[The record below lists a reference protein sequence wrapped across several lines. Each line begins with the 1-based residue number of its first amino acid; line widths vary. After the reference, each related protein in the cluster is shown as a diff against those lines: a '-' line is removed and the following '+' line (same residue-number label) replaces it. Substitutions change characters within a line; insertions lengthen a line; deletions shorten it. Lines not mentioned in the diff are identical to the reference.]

1 MSDTG
6 GRSASEEKARGR
18 PRLEGS
24 RVAVIGIGASGEAAA
39 RLASTRGAAVY
50 ASDVSA
56 GDAQIAAAE
65 RLRSEGIDA
74 EAGRHDMERILGC
87 ELAVV
92 SPGIPPSAQVRRE
105 MREADLRTVTE
116 AELAYWYLE
125 SRLVGITGTN
135 GKTTTTA
142 LCGHLLR
149 EAGVDATT
157 GGNIGRPLSEIAL
170 REEQPDWVVVELSSF
185 QLADIEQLR
194 TDVGIFLNLAPDHL
208 DRYRDVEQYYSDKKR
223 IFENATGDSRWVLNA
238 DDPDVLDLAR
248 NVRGEVHHVS
258 VEEAVE
264 RGAYLGG
271 DGSLRLR
278 LPEREER
285 WVQVDELQLI
295 GLHNVQNALSAALAA
310 ALVGCGRE
318 ELVRGLKSFEPL
330 PHRLQLVGEY
340 GGVRWVNDSKATNVS
355 ATSVAL
361 RSFDE
366 PVVLLLGG
374 RHKGQDYGDLV
385 EDFDRVR
392 GVIAFGEAAPQIVGE
407 LEDGPAAIQVASG
420 LENVVDRAAGMAES
434 GDVVL
439 FSPACSSYDMFPS
452 YEVRGERFMEL
463 VRGRVDGPSAG
474 GGASGGGEA
483 GG

>member
-1 MSDTG
+1 MNDTG
-6 GRSASEEKARGR
+6 DGTTSGEHARSR

-39 RLASTRGAAVY
+39 KLAAARGAAVY

-56 GDAQIAAAE
+56 GEAQREAAE

-74 EAGRHDMERILGC
+74 EAGQHDIDRILAC

-92 SPGIPPSAQVRRE
+92 SPGVPPSAQVRRE
-105 MREADLRTVTE
+105 MRDADLRTVTE
-116 AELAYWYLE
+116 AELAYWYLG
-125 SRLVGITGTN
+125 SSLVGITGTN

-149 EAGVDATT
+149 EAGVDAVT

-170 REEQPDWVVVELSSF
+170 LDDQPDWVVVELSSF
-185 QLADIEQLR
+185 QLADIESLR
-194 TDVGIFLNLAPDHL
+194 TDVGVFLNLAPDHL
-208 DRYRDVEQYYSDKKR
+208 DRYRDVDQYYSDKQR
-223 IFENATGDSRWVLNA
+223 IFENATEESRWVLNA
-238 DDPDVLDLAR
+238 DDRDVLDLAR
-248 NVRGEVHHVS
+248 NVRGDVHHVS
-258 VEEAVE
+258 VEGPVE
-264 RGAYLGG
+264 QGAYLGD
-271 DGSLRLR
+271 DGALHLR
-278 LPEREER
+278 LPDREER
-285 WVQVDELQLI
+285 WVPDVDELHLI
-295 GLHNVQNALSAALAA
+295 GLHNVQNALSAGLAA

-318 ELVRGLKSFEPL
+318 DLVRGLESFEPL

-340 GGVRWVNDSKATNVS
+340 GGVRWVNDSKATNAS
-355 ATSVAL
+355 ATRVAL

-374 RHKGQDYGDLV
+374 RHKGQDYGDLKQ
-385 EDFDRVR
+385 DFDGVR

-407 LEDGPAAIQVASG
+407 LRDGPAPVRVASG
-420 LENVVDRAAGMAES
+420 LENVVDRAAEMAER

-463 VRGRVDGPSAG
+463 VRDRIAAHGD
-474 GGASGGGEA
+474 GGAQ
-483 GG
+483 

>member
-1 MSDTG
+1 MNDTG
-6 GRSASEEKARGR
+6 DETTSGEHARSR

-39 RLASTRGAAVY
+39 KLAAARGAAVY

-56 GDAQIAAAE
+56 GEAQRAAAE
-65 RLRSEGIDA
+65 RLQAGGIDA
-74 EAGRHDMERILGC
+74 EAGQHDIDRILAC

-92 SPGIPPSAQVRRE
+92 SPGVPPSAQVRRE
-105 MREADLRTVTE
+105 MRDADLRTVTE
-116 AELAYWYLE
+116 AELAYWYLD
-125 SRLVGITGTN
+125 SSLVGITGTN

-149 EAGVDATT
+149 EAGVDAVT

-170 REEQPDWVVVELSSF
+170 LDDQPDWVVVELSSF
-185 QLADIEQLR
+185 QLADIESLR
-194 TDVGIFLNLAPDHL
+194 PDVGVFLNLAPDHL
-208 DRYRDVEQYYSDKKR
+208 DRYRDVDQYYSDKQR
-223 IFENATGDSRWVLNA
+223 IFENATEESRWVLNA
-238 DDPDVLDLAR
+238 DDRDVLDLAR
-248 NVRGEVHHVS
+248 NVRGDVHHVS
-258 VEEAVE
+258 VEGPVE
-264 RGAYLGG
+264 QGAYLGD
-271 DGSLRLR
+271 DGALHLR
-278 LPEREER
+278 LPDREER
-285 WVQVDELQLI
+285 WVSDVDELHLI
-295 GLHNVQNALSAALAA
+295 GLHNVQNALSAGLAA

-318 ELVRGLKSFEPL
+318 DLVRGLQSFEPL

-340 GGVRWVNDSKATNVS
+340 GGVRWVNDSKATNAS
-355 ATSVAL
+355 ATRVAL

-374 RHKGQDYGDLV
+374 RHKGQDYGGLKQ
-385 EDFDRVR
+385 DFDGVR

-407 LEDGPAAIQVASG
+407 LRDGPAPVRVASG
-420 LENVVDRAAGMAES
+420 LENVVDRAAEMAER

-463 VRGRVDGPSAG
+463 VRDRIAAHGD
-474 GGASGGGEA
+474 GGAQ
-483 GG
+483 

>member
-1 MSDTG
+1 MSDDGDHEMTG
-6 GRSASEEKARGR
+6 KYGTSR

-39 RLASTRGAAVY
+39 RLAAARGAAVY
-50 ASDVSA
+50 ASDVAA
-56 GDAQIAAAE
+56 GEAQRSAAE
-65 RLRSEGIDA
+65 RLRSGGIDA
-74 EAGRHDMERILGC
+74 EVGQHDIDRILGC

-92 SPGIPPSAQVRRE
+92 SPGVPPSAQVRRE

-116 AELAYWYLE
+116 AELAYWYLD

-142 LCGHLLR
+142 LCGHLLE
-149 EAGVDATT
+149 EAGVDALT

-170 REEQPDWVVVELSSF
+170 LDDQPDWVVVELSSF
-185 QLADIEQLR
+185 QLADIESLR
-194 TDVGIFLNLAPDHL
+194 TDVGVFLNLAPDHL
-208 DRYRDVEQYYSDKKR
+208 DRYRDVDQYYSDKQR

-238 DDPDVLDLAR
+238 DDRDVLDLAR
-248 NVRGEVHHVS
+248 NVTGVVHHVS
-258 VEEAVE
+258 VEGAVD
-264 RGAYLGG
+264 RGAYLGE
-271 DGSLRLR
+271 DGALHLR

-285 WVQVDELQLI
+285 WVSDVHQLQLI
-295 GLHNVQNALSAALAA
+295 GLHNVQNALSAGLAA
-310 ALVGCGRE
+310 ALVGCERDD
-318 ELVRGLKSFEPL
+318 LVDGLTSFEPL

-340 GGVRWVNDSKATNVS
+340 GGVRWVNDSKATNAS
-355 ATSVAL
+355 ATRVAL

-374 RHKGQDYGDLV
+374 RHKGQDYGVLKR
-385 EDFDRVR
+385 DFGGVR

-407 LEDGPAAIQVASG
+407 LEDGPATVRVASG
-420 LENVVDRAAGMAES
+420 LENVVDRAAEMAEQ

-463 VRGRVDGPSAG
+463 VRSRVSDG
-474 GGASGGGEA
+474 GGRGG
-483 GG
+483 